1 MAAETLKGSDI
12 KVATVIGFPLGTSA
26 TAVKVFE
33 TETAL
38 KDGAS
43 EIDMVLNIGML
54 KAKEFDFVC
63 TDIRKVV
70 QIAENYHAIVK
81 VILETGLLSD
91 EEIVKACL
99 LAKEAGAS
107 FVKTST
113 GFGPGGADPRHVSL
127 MKKTVGDCMQIKAS
141 GGIRDYDTVIAM
153 IEAGA
158 DRIGASAGEMCI
170 RDRAKRISF
179 PWFPMK
185 AKTLP
190 CWPQVRHRL

>member
-1 MAAETLKGSDI
+1 
-12 KVATVIGFPLGTSA
+12 
-26 TAVKVFE
+26 
-33 TETAL
+33 
-38 KDGAS
+38 
-43 EIDMVLNIGML
+43 ML

-179 PWFPMK
+179 TWFPMK